1 MVQEVVLFSGSYTAD
16 VKCATFTK
24 RTDFVSKKN
33 RKSEKTQKFYT
44 VSDEK
49 IAEIK
54 ENAKKEAI
62 EDAFILMLG
71 LSVMTISDHIHD
83 LYKVKGY
90 EKCREERFTDYVLKL
105 WDEYNEG
112 IFTLQEVLE
121 CLKDECGLVIEL
133 GNRNKIL

>member
-1 MVQEVVLFSGSYTAD
+1 MNRKQRRKQE
-16 VKCATFTK
+16 KQN
-24 RTDFVSKKN
+24 KN
-33 RKSEKTQKFYT
+33 LQKSEKTQKFYT
-44 VSDEK
+44 VSNEK

-62 EDAFILMLG
+62 EEAFILMLG

-105 WDEYNEG
+105 WEEYHQG
-112 IFTLQEVLE
+112 IFTLEEVLN
-121 CLKDECGLVIEL
+121 CLHDECGLTIEL
-133 GNRNKIL
+133 ERKERIL

>member
-1 MVQEVVLFSGSYTAD
+1 MNLNREQRR
-16 VKCATFTK
+16 KQ
-24 RTDFVSKKN
+24 KKSQQ
-33 RKSEKTQKFYT
+33 KSEKTQKFYT

-54 ENAKKEAI
+54 QNAKKEAI
-62 EDAFILMLG
+62 DEAFILMMG

-83 LYKVKGY
+83 LWKVKGY

-105 WDEYNEG
+105 WEEYQQG
-112 IFTLQEVLE
+112 VFTLQDVLE

-133 GNRNKIL
+133 DRVKKFL